1 MKNFK
6 WITGVSILLFLVASA
21 MPAYSAKPW
30 PQGGDKG
37 PKGLDDTFVALTD
50 DTCQNFF
57 DVAEMHIDALGY
69 TANKRD
75 LKEGTTYPMPVT
87 YELEDGVEVR
97 TPYKDQ
103 AGMAW
108 DTYRG
113 MWSSEVDKDSDAAG
127 KIDSV
132 IAKFLANVSY
142 YTDDEGDNHIID
154 GGRIT
159 GDDLQGVYNDL
170 ADLRDCVS
178 E

>member
-30 PQGGDKG
+30 PQGGNNG

-57 DVAEMHIDALGY
+57 DAAEGHIDALGY
-69 TANKRD
+69 TANKKD
-75 LKEGTTYPMPVT
+75 AKNNTTYPMPIT
-87 YELEDGVEVR
+87 SDLVEE

-103 AGMAW
+103 AAMAW

-159 GDDLQGVYNDL
+159 GDDLQTVYNDL
-170 ADLRDCVS
+170 ADLRACVAP
-178 E
+178 